1 MLGPHQL
8 RCFTHSLL
16 GLHRCAVHALVA
28 RRSSAWLFTRSLL
41 GLQQLTL
48 PQRTRC
54 SAFTAA
60 RFTHSL
66 LGPQQLRCFGRSGA
80 RPSSASLLRALVAR
94 PSAASLL
101 RALGCSALTAARFG
115 HSLLGPQQLRCFGRS
130 GARPSPLRGSRARVL
145 GLQQLRCFGRSL
157 LGCSAASLL
166 RSVSPRLRLAPAAA
180 ATAGSAAHAAH
191 AAHAASALQRSS
203 CLCYPRR

>member
-101 RALGCSALTAARFG
+101 RALGCSAFTAARFT
-115 HSLLGPQQLRCFGRS
+115 RS
-130 GARPSPLRGSRARVL
+130 GARPSPLRGSRAQVL
-145 GLQQLRCFGRSL
+145 GLHQLRCFTHSGARPSSASL
-157 LGCSAASLL
+157 LHALGCSAASLL